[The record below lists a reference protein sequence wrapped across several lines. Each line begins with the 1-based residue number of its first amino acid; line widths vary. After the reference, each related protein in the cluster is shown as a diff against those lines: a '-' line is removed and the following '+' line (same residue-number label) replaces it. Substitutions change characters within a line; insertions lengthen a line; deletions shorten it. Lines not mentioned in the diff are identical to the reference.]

1 MTGTARTAGTAVLS
15 QLAIPVGGLSSMGAV
30 GSLLALI
37 FSPSNRTSGVI
48 EFFLATS
55 ALLGLTLYFLVR
67 LQKKCKMLIAH
78 INHQEA
84 LSLDAVNMLGHPGPV
99 FMAFDRDHQVLA
111 ICNSANGH
119 YKMHN
124 FSYVLAWH
132 YIWTDRKSMEFSG
145 PGERIRG
152 TSMQAPA
159 FDPVV
164 RRVNFMLVLE
174 VANPDRPLMK
184 FPMSE
189 RAAIEWCARLQATFN
204 G

>member
-1 MTGTARTAGTAVLS
+1 MTGTARTAGTTVLS
-15 QLAIPVGGLSSMGAV
+15 QLAIPVGGLSAIGAA
-30 GSLLALI
+30 GSFLLLI
-37 FSPSNRTSGVI
+37 FSPSSRTSGVI
-48 EFFLATS
+48 EFFLAAS
-55 ALLGLTLYFLVR
+55 SLFGLTLYFLAR
-67 LQKKCKMLIAH
+67 LQKKGKALIAQ

-84 LSLDAVNMLGHPGPV
+84 LTLDPVNMLGYPSPV
-99 FMAFDRDHQVLA
+99 FMVFDRSNQVLA
-111 ICNSANGH
+111 ICNSANGQ
-119 YKMHN
+119 YELQT

-132 YIWTDRKSMEFSG
+132 YTWTDRKSMEFSG
-145 PGERIRG
+145 PGAHIRG

-164 RRVNFMLVLE
+164 KRVNFMLVLE
-174 VANPDRPLMK
+174 VADPARPHMK